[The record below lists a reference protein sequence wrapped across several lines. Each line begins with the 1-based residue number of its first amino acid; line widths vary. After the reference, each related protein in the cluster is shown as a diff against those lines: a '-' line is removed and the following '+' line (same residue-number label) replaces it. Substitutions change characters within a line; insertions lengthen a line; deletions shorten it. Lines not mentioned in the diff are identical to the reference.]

1 MPDLKHP
8 RILFLGTPEFAA
20 SILQKLLDE
29 KADIAAVVT
38 APDKPAGRGLQLQS
52 SAVKQLADRYGLR
65 VFQPEKLKDPAFL
78 EEVRKLKPELG
89 VVVAFRMMPELLWS
103 LPVMGTVNLH
113 ASLLPA
119 YRGAAPINRAIMAGE
134 QKTGISTFLLRQEI
148 DTGDLL
154 LQEEM
159 IIGENENAGSLYERM
174 MDRGAELMWN
184 TIQGLLQGSI
194 MPIPQNESQA
204 SPAPKIFREDC
215 RINPQEKA
223 AFIHNQ
229 VRGLSPFPGA
239 FLEWHGKN
247 LKIHETRQTE
257 KKCENTDPG
266 KLQSEDSRLFIA
278 CGDEWLEI
286 LELQPEGK
294 RKMIAREFL
303 AGNKTD

>member
-1 MPDLKHP
+1 MPEQKHP

-78 EEVRKLKPELG
+78 EKVRKLKPELG

-113 ASLLPA
+113 ASMLPA

-174 MDRGAELMWN
+174 MDRGAELVWN
-184 TIQGLLQGSI
+184 TIKGLLQGSI
-194 MPIPQNESQA
+194 IPIPQNESQA

-229 VRGLSPFPGA
+229 VRGLNPFPGA

-247 LKIHETRQTE
+247 LKIHETRLTE
-257 KKCENTDPG
+257 KKCENTIPG
-266 KLQSEDSRLFIA
+266 KLQSEDSRLFLA

-294 RKMIAREFL
+294 RKMNAREFL